1 MGAGLSPAALS
12 ARSLFEPLSKWL
24 KPYDQLP
31 DVATLDRLAAQLGR
45 PVSGGGAPI
54 HFVETTPQPEGYERQ
69 IFEHGQVP
77 TRPDN
82 WHDFYNALCWLAFP
96 HTKAALNA
104 RHIRHLQPGTRGAV
118 RDAATQF
125 DECGVVVLHANPALA
140 QALQSHEWVTAFWA
154 ERDALCAQMRFL
166 IVGHALY
173 ERLATPHVGLCGKA
187 VYLDVPQAVID
198 SPLDQQMQIADSCLS
213 AQLADDT
220 FAPHPRDFHPLP
232 LLGIPGVTS
241 DNEAEDYY
249 RDARQF
255 RPHRS
260 RA

>member
-1 MGAGLSPAALS
+1 M
-12 ARSLFEPLSKWL
+12 
-24 KPYDQLP
+24 
-31 DVATLDRLAAQLGR
+31 
-45 PVSGGGAPI
+45 PI
-54 HFVETTPQPEGYERQ
+54 HFVDATPQPEGYERQ

-96 HTKAALNA
+96 RTKAALNA

-140 QALQSHEWVTAFWA
+140 QALQSHEWLTAFWA
-154 ERDALCAQMRFL
+154 QRDALRAQMRFL

-187 VYLDVPQAVID
+187 VFLEVPQAIID
-198 SPLDQQMQIADSCLS
+198 SSVGYQCAGADALLS
-213 AQLADDT
+213 ERLSDEA
-220 FAPHPRDFHPLP
+220 FCPHPRTLYPLP
-232 LLGIPGVTS
+232 LMGIPGVTPE
-241 DNEAEDYY
+241 NETAAYFEDT
-249 RDARQF
+249 RQF
-255 RPHRS
+255 RPKKGRGE
-260 RA
+260 R